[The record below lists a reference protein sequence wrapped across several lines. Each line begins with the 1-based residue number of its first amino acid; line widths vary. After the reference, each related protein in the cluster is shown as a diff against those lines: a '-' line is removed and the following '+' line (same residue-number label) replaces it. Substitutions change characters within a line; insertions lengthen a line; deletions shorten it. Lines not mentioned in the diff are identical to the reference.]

1 MHEGSQLARW
11 KRWEN
16 SEAARSERWDGR
28 EVARWQGGK
37 AGRVVRWQGG
47 RFLVLFEGE
56 GRRVSPTFH
65 LFISDVNQGNEGPG
79 CVQDILAWPHGWRD
93 SP

>member
-1 MHEGSQLARW
+1 MARW
-11 KRWEN
+11 K
-16 SEAARSERWDGR
+16 
-28 EVARWQGGK
+28 VP
-37 AGRVVRWQGG
+37 
-47 RFLVLFEGE
+47 LVLFEGE
-56 GRRVSPTFH
+56 GRRMSPTFH